1 MKKSFLLLSVTEN
14 VALSESLHKNTLPFC
29 CVAFSLSLSLSLSLS
44 HPFSLS
50 WCLISTTEAFSCCRP
65 LSVFESLASNPSF
78 EFYSIT
84 LAGTINISRCHSSVN
99 LLTLYLKF
107 NFIQKVLNWVRKQYL
122 PRKVFS
128 SFRGVCRS
136 RTCVSRLSLIL
147 PLLLL
152 LLLLLVCKP
161 RVQKQNK
168 NTHGLE

>member
-1 MKKSFLLLSVTEN
+1 MSPCQKVCIKILF
-14 VALSESLHKNTLPFC
+14 PF
-29 CVAFSLSLSLSLSLS
+29 VVLLSLSLSLS

-50 WCLISTTEAFSCCRP
+50 RCLISTAEAFSCCRP

-99 LLTLYLKF
+99 LFTLYLKF

-152 LLLLLVCKP
+152 LLLLLLVCKP
-161 RVQKQNK
+161 RVQKQK